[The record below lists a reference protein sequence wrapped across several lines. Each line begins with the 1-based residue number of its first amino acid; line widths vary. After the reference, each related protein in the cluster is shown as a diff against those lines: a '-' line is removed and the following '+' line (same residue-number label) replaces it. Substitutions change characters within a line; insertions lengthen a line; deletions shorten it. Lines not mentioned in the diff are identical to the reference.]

1 VTDDLD
7 EFTSFVASSSAA
19 LFRVA
24 GLLTSGDAHAAQ
36 DLVQEAYSETYRRWS
51 SIRDADARQAYAR
64 RILVRAA
71 TRRWQRLRVEHH
83 EAQVHGRDVEVG
95 HADRVTEAR
104 DLWVALGALSPK
116 QRAVVVLRY
125 YEDMTEAQIA
135 EVLNCSPGAVK
146 SHASR
151 GLRTLQERL
160 GGPAYLKPALDG
172 SPDDAVN

>member
-1 VTDDLD
+1 MTVDLD
-7 EFTSFVASSSAA
+7 EFTSFVASSSPA

-36 DLVQEAYSETYRRWS
+36 DLVQEAYSETYRRWG
-51 SIRDADARQAYAR
+51 SILDPDARQAYAR

-71 TRRWQRLRVEHH
+71 TRRWQRLRVERPGQHLH
-83 EAQVHGRDVEVG
+83 DAVVGVG
-95 HADRVTEAR
+95 HADQVAQAH
-104 DLWVALGALSPK
+104 DLWVALATLSPK

-125 YEDMTEAQIA
+125 YEDLTEAQIA
-135 EVLNCSPGAVK
+135 EVLGCTPGAVK

>member
-1 VTDDLD
+1 MTDDLD

-24 GLLTSGDAHAAQ
+24 GLLTSGDTHAAQ

-51 SIRDADARQAYAR
+51 SIRDPGARHAFAR

-71 TRRWQRLRVEHH
+71 TRRWRRLRVEQPAKQLREAPVSVSHADQVA
-83 EAQVHGRDVEVG
+83 EAQ
-95 HADRVTEAR
+95 
-104 DLWVALGALSPK
+104 DLWVALAALSPK

-125 YEDMTEAQIA
+125 YDDMTEAQIA
-135 EVLNCSPGAVK
+135 EVLGCSPGAVK

-151 GLRTLQERL
+151 ALDNLSERL
-160 GGPAYLKPALDG
+160 GGPAYMRPMLDG
-172 SPDDAVN
+172 SANDTVN